1 MFGNTLLLTTVIFLG
16 LAFFL
21 MGECHFLIPYRH
33 LMWVKY
39 GGTIALYVAVLFVNL
54 FAGLYVIG
62 RKLFLKDTGRKL
74 AHLEKQLRTGSSL
87 SEELSRRLQE

>member
-1 MFGNTLLLTTVIFLG
+1 MFGNTLLITTVIFLG

-21 MGECHFLIPYRH
+21 MGECQFLIPYRH
-33 LMWVKY
+33 LLWSKY
-39 GGTIALYVAVLFVNL
+39 GGTIALYVAALFVNL
-54 FAGLYVIG
+54 FAALYVIG

-87 SEELSRRLQE
+87 SEELSRRLQD